1 MIIMDQTGTLVMD
14 VSGYPKVYIAR
25 SEDEAD
31 KTVPWGLFIDCY
43 SGETETMQLGA
54 YEDLDDAQHALKG
67 IYVAM
72 QSDVS
77 VSLEGLAE

>member
-31 KTVPWGLFIDCY
+31 KTVP
-43 SGETETMQLGA
+43 SE
-54 YEDLDDAQHALKG
+54 
-67 IYVAM
+67 
-72 QSDVS
+72 QS
-77 VSLEGLAE
+77 